1 MGVSGPSDDGV
12 PMTVVALRSPTCH
25 QRRDALESTRSRFGR
40 DRVSNQVPDSPKTK
54 VDDIRARIKR
64 GTYTVD
70 AMKVADAIVAR
81 LQAGQSVRET
91 GDTR

>member
-1 MGVSGPSDDGV
+1 M
-12 PMTVVALRSPTCH
+12 
-25 QRRDALESTRSRFGR
+25 
-40 DRVSNQVPDSPKTK
+40 PDSPKTK

-70 AMKVADAIVAR
+70 AMKVADAIVER